1 MILYFRCEQ
10 QKIIC
15 TAIYGYILWLLLP
28 TIPPLKSHRKF
39 LWNPDG
45 SWIGKASGSLVESR
59 LRFDA
64 KNFPVKGRYIF
75 QITNATQEEAIGE
88 LVDIG
93 LRIE

>member
-1 MILYFRCEQ
+1 M
-10 QKIIC
+10 
-15 TAIYGYILWLLLP
+15 
-28 TIPPLKSHRKF
+28 
-39 LWNPDG
+39 
-45 SWIGKASGSLVESR
+45 VESR

-75 QITNATQEEAIGE
+75 QITNATQEETIGE